1 MNLLEEREKR
11 TKRRKADKK
20 RHDSEIALSFNKDEM
35 KGVAKLKAGSVK
47 QLANKTARLLD
58 EGAIE
63 GDGWI
68 DCFIKKGTIEK
79 FMNGENQY
87 LDNIDDDFEG
97 HVDLGHMDFATFP
110 YIIGSWKKED
120 LHVVDIDNGRKALD
134 VDLHLDEDSIFVQE
148 LARQPYDIGISAE
161 FYYHL
166 DWEATMDL
174 GFEVIDE
181 ISIKGYGLVGECGN
195 VNSDGL
201 ELKGKETMKEPE
213 KDMRVTEAG
222 EPKEIEEAEEISE
235 AEESMETA
243 ENIKTEEVAEEAE
256 EEAEVAEEAEGEE
269 DEAEEAEEVE
279 EADDEEGEEETD
291 SEEVDLSAAFD
302 EMKNQIENLKE
313 ENAALKKQNKKL
325 SKRLAAKNEEI
336 EKFTSKFK
344 GLSVSLG
351 LTKEEKH
358 EVAPKEEHR
367 LYVGSDGIGE

>member
-35 KGVAKLKAGSVK
+35 TGVAKLKAGSVK

-110 YIIGSWKKED
+110 YIIGNWKKED

-222 EPKEIEEAEEISE
+222 EPKEVEEAEEISE
-235 AEESMETA
+235 AEESMDTA
-243 ENIKTEEVAEEAE
+243 EDIKTEEVAEEAE

-269 DEAEEAEEVE
+269 DNAEEAEEVE

-291 SEEVDLSAAFD
+291 SEEVDLSAVFD